1 MRVVLNY
8 RRPNE
13 RLEYALGEL
22 GHDWVYHL
30 WDIRNIEA
38 QGADAVL
45 FEFKQIVKEELRFA
59 ALSLRLR
66 KCGIPTATW
75 CLDNPNIGSRMW
87 KLHAIAKY
95 RLVDVLATHSLQ
107 GLEGYG
113 NVLYLPNAAMTQ
125 HYNLGVHTLEE
136 MRDPGFCTVDVSFI
150 GNFDGERYPEH
161 RERMRLLGA
170 LEGILRKLGRSC
182 RFVGGDSM
190 DYGAQTDL
198 IRRSRINMNVGC
210 AADRYDR
217 RSWGLPE
224 RCYGIPACGGFLL
237 SDDREHAKDD
247 FAIGEEIDLF
257 RELPD
262 CVEKIRHYLDAH
274 EESRRIAENA
284 YARVH
289 REHTYRHRVA
299 RLLGALMRATDG
311 YSGGRGKTS

>member
-22 GHDWVYHL
+22 GHDWVYLL
-30 WDIRNIEA
+30 WDIRSIEA

-198 IRRSRINMNVGC
+198 IRRSRINLNVGC

-217 RSWGLPE
+217 RSWG
-224 RCYGIPACGGFLL
+224 
-237 SDDREHAKDD
+237 
-247 FAIGEEIDLF
+247 
-257 RELPD
+257 LPD